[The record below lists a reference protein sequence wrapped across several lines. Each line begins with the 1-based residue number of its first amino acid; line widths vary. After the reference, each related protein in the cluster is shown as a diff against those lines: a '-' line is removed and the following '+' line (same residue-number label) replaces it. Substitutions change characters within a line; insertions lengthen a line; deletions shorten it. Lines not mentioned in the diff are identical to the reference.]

1 LGTSSRGKRGEIEI
15 LGGNHMRRV
24 VVLTLLALALPIAAA
39 ASGIDLTNQFGT
51 VTITAP
57 NGGLGT
63 IGVSTLTSKGSQ
75 MHGFNGMTSV
85 SNLGYVNFSTG
96 VLLNGSI
103 LNGGQFSA
111 TGSSFTVKGVG
122 NWAEGHGTA
131 IFTGSFVGPI
141 QWNLIS
147 VGPHGQTRNYQLVG
161 SLVGTSFDGRT
172 VTGTTVQN
180 ISILNTGQLLI
191 GRGHMMGGDTK
202 LTVPEPGTLGL
213 LGTGLVGLAGMF
225 RRKLIG
231 A

>member
-1 LGTSSRGKRGEIEI
+1 
-15 LGGNHMRRV
+15 MRRV

-51 VTITAP
+51 VSITAP

-75 MHGFNGMTSV
+75 MHSFDGMTTTSLGV
-85 SNLGYVNFSTG
+85 SNLGYVNFATG
-96 VLLNGSI
+96 TLASGSI
-103 LNGGQFSA
+103 LSGGTFSA
-111 TGSSFTVKGVG
+111 TGSSFTVIGVG
-122 NWAEGHGTA
+122 AWAKALTGASKCGSGCA